1 MQSYIGGYGQQAGCM
16 NSQDITRIEKAVK
29 MFHELGVTVH
39 VTEMAVRNYDVDQA
53 DKHAQFYG
61 KLFAM
66 YKRLNEEEQ
75 MISNISIWG
84 ICDNPMM
91 SKNDYSYSMNGP
103 YCGLFNI
110 ACVRKDAYYEALKAL
125 KAK

>member
-1 MQSYIGGYGQQAGCM
+1 MMKYILKVF
-16 NSQDITRIEKAVK
+16 EKAIQK
-29 MFHELGVTVH
+29 YHELGLDVH
-39 VTEMAVRNYDVDQA
+39 VTEMAVRNYDVNQA

-66 YKRLNEEEQ
+66 YKRLNQDEQ
-75 MISNISIWG
+75 LISNISIGG

-125 KAK
+125 KDK